1 MKILIA
7 LMVLGFPL
15 GVKAMEINYNHE
27 SLTISEIQSKVDFK
41 ILVPTNMPEG
51 WTLDTKT
58 SPDSNTIDQL
68 SLHYMDEK
76 DKNLMI
82 AIHQK
87 KSTKKSL
94 RSGYKGEKVNLN
106 GSTGYFKK
114 WENVST
120 GGLLVW
126 NQDGTYIEM
135 DSQRI
140 SKGKMIKIAT
150 SMK

>member
-15 GVKAMEINYNHE
+15 GVKAMEIHYNHE

-68 SLHYMDEK
+68 SY
-76 DKNLMI
+76 I
-82 AIHQK
+82 IW
-87 KSTKKSL
+87 TKK
-94 RSGYKGEKVNLN
+94 
-106 GSTGYFKK
+106 
-114 WENVST
+114 
-120 GGLLVW
+120 
-126 NQDGTYIEM
+126 
-135 DSQRI
+135 
-140 SKGKMIKIAT
+140 IKIL
-150 SMK
+150 